1 MVPVAVAPTATSSI
15 RCSVALTGTQIR
27 SASRAASRTQRKDD
41 NKRDDTNRAR
51 DIDATGL
58 RLLRLLALYRGVVG
72 VALAVLA
79 AGTDASIETY
89 AAAFAYAAWALTS
102 LFALPLF
109 TGRTPSLLLVQLC
122 IDLALIAFV
131 LVSTQ
136 TRITAYA
143 AYLFPIAAAHGWFFR
158 SRTAFAHAALAT
170 IVLLLAEWFVR
181 NMSVSGVTQAAIV
194 GAGYFLLTAVG
205 MLLGGSAADS
215 ERLAISRS
223 EDIRRFAQVNQMVI
237 SELSDGVLAVNADGA
252 VIMSNPRARRWLTGD
267 DAAMRPNQSI
277 DDLSATLA
285 QRWRSFVQHGS
296 TVDGSPITVNIG
308 VRGENETGLAKS
320 KVLAPRF
327 MPIDVQKD
335 EGTIIFLEDLDQAQA
350 EAQQIKLAAL
360 GRLSASIAHEIRNP
374 LSAIKQAAQLL
385 AEEVQVSEQ
394 AVSLSKMI
402 DKNTERIDRIVRDV
416 SLLGRRD
423 RGSPEILS
431 LPTMTKECIEELIP
445 HINAHGGYQ
454 LAASSD
460 VKVRVDKSHLE
471 EMLNNLLSNAWRH
484 SRKNKGSVRVTIGS
498 NAETQ
503 RAIIAVHDD
512 GDGVAKNMVDKIFEP
527 FFSGSGSTGLGLY
540 LVRELA
546 QAAGGSVRLGQST
559 TGARF
564 VLELP
569 LAIVKL

>member
-1 MVPVAVAPTATSSI
+1 MAV
-15 RCSVALTGTQIR
+15 TGQQIR
-27 SASRAASRTQRKDD
+27 SAARGVSRDAA
-41 NKRDDTNRAR
+41 RASTR
-51 DIDATGL
+51 ESTSWQGNAKTSEVDQTDL
-58 RLLRLLALYRGVVG
+58 RLLRLLALYRAVVG

-79 AGTDASIETY
+79 AGTDARVETY
-89 AAAFAYAAWALTS
+89 AAAFAYAAWALVS
-102 LFALPLF
+102 LFTF
-109 TGRTPSLLLVQLC
+109 QRFKGRIPSLLLVQLT

-131 LVSTQ
+131 LITTQ

-158 SRTAFAHAALAT
+158 SRIAFAHAAFAAM
-170 IVLLLAEWFVR
+170 VLLVAEWFVR
-181 NMSVSGVTQAAIV
+181 DVSVSGVTQAAVV
-194 GAGYFLLTAVG
+194 GAGYFLMTAVG
-205 MLLGGSAADS
+205 MLLGGSAASS
-215 ERLAISRS
+215 EELAISRS
-223 EDIRRFAQVNQMVI
+223 EDIRRLAQVNQMVI
-237 SELSDGVLAVNADGA
+237 SELSDGVLAVNADGQ

-267 DAAMRPNQSI
+267 EATMRPQLHI
-277 DDLSATLA
+277 DDVSITLS

-296 TVDGSPITVNIG
+296 TVDGSPITVSVG
-308 VRGENETGLAKS
+308 PRGEGETGIAKS
-320 KVLAPRF
+320 KVLLPRF
-327 MPIDVQKD
+327 MPIDVQQD
-335 EGTIIFLEDLDQAQA
+335 GGTIIFLEDLDQAQA

-385 AEEVQVSEQ
+385 GEEVQGSEQ
-394 AVSLSKMI
+394 AMSLSRII

-423 RGSPEILS
+423 RGTPEMLS
-431 LPTMTKECIEELIP
+431 LPNMAKECIQELIP

-454 LAASSD
+454 LSATSD
-460 VKVRVDKSHLE
+460 VYVKVDKSHLE

-484 SRKNKGSVRVTIGS
+484 SRKNRGSVRVSVGS
-498 NAETQ
+498 NFETQ
-503 RAIIAVHDD
+503 RAIIQVHDD
-512 GDGVAKNMVDKIFEP
+512 GDGVPKNVIDKIFEP

-546 QAAGGSVRLGQST
+546 QAAGGNVRLGQST

-569 LAIVKL
+569 LAIVKNPG